1 MAQQAM
7 RDAGL
12 KKKDR
17 QNKEL
22 VDEISAAIILQGYME
37 RRLFPTGRDE

>member
-1 MAQQAM
+1 MAEQAM

-37 RRLFPTGRDE
+37 RRRIMSGK